1 MRKKRRIKKLI
12 LSAALWI
19 VGVISVLGAVGLNVS
34 ATVNPDSNYYVTD
47 KSSVLSSEVKQHIIQ
62 INHLFEKTEQKP
74 QVAVVI
80 IPTLDGV
87 PIETYAVEQFEKM
100 KIGNSDYDNGV
111 LILLATE
118 DREIRIEVGY
128 GLEGALP
135 DGKVGRILDQS
146 MELLGD
152 GNYSLAM
159 RDIFDQV
166 IFAIQTE
173 YGYEDVF
180 NGTVLGI
187 DMDLAEDDHTSF
199 NTLTLTAVIGFVIYF
214 TVCRFMGLSFAE
226 SLLLLMNFIGQT
238 SSVSSS
244 SRSGNSRS
252 SGGGGRS
259 GGGGASRRF

>member
-1 MRKKRRIKKLI
+1 MRKKKWIKKLI
-12 LSAALWI
+12 LSATLCL
-19 VGVISVLGAVGLNVS
+19 ISVLGAVSLNVS

-87 PIETYAVEQFEKM
+87 PIETYAVKQFEKM

-146 MELLGD
+146 MELLAD
-152 GNYSLAM
+152 GNYSLAI

-166 IFAIQTE
+166 IVAIQTE

-180 NGTVLGI
+180 NGSVSGI
-187 DMDLAEDDHTSF
+187 DVDVAEDDHTSF

>member
-1 MRKKRRIKKLI
+1 M
-12 LSAALWI
+12 
-19 VGVISVLGAVGLNVS
+19 
-34 ATVNPDSNYYVTD
+34 
-47 KSSVLSSEVKQHIIQ
+47 
-62 INHLFEKTEQKP
+62 
-74 QVAVVI
+74 
-80 IPTLDGV
+80 DGV

-238 SSVSSS
+238 SSVSSLPVQVIQEVQEEGDAQVVVEHPDVFKS
-244 SRSGNSRS
+244 QKNLHKHASFFSR
-252 SGGGGRS
+252 
-259 GGGGASRRF
+259 FY